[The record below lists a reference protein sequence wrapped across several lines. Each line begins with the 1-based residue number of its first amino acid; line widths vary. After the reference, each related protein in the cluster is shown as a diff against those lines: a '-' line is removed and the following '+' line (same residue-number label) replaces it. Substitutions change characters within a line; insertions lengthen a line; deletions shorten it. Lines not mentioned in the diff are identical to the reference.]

1 MTTRD
6 EITDLTEQI
15 REQTGDWLVAV
26 DQLEEIA
33 LGFIPESFTYDQLS
47 DEAKAKVQE
56 VNAWYAWNDGST
68 AENCHEA
75 AKRMFEEIGLELEEC
90 HYALYDRSGEPTF
103 LAEGTIGLDFHVQ
116 VGHSCEVNWW
126 VGEPDAE
133 EGYEGYNQPEEGARF
148 IRELMPAM
156 RAAVSKML
164 YAEDEYV
171 HGDEYAKELAE
182 ANGYRYDEDGNIV

>member
-15 REQTGDWLVAV
+15 REQTGDWLVAL

-47 DEAKAKVQE
+47 DTAKAEVQRA
-56 VNAWYAWNDGST
+56 NAEFAWNSGS
-68 AENCHEA
+68 AREMCHEA
-75 AKRMFEEIGLELEEC
+75 AKHLFAEIGLELEEC
-90 HYALYDRSGEPTF
+90 HYALYERGGEPTF

-116 VGHSCEVNWW
+116 VGHSCVVNWW

-156 RAAVSKML
+156 RNAVSKML
-164 YAEDEYV
+164 YAEDDYV
-171 HGDEYAKELAE
+171 SGDEYAKEIAE
-182 ANGYRYDEDGNIV
+182 ANDYRYNEDGMIV